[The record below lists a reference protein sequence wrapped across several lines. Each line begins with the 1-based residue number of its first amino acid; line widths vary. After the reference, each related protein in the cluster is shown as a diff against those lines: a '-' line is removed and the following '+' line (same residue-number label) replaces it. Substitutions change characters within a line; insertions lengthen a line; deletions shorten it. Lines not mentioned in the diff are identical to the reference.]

1 MQAPSPNRAVLV
13 GLGTGLITTGASTYY
28 NRALA
33 KGGDPGTVR
42 PPAPPFVLPPAAA
55 GCAALLAL

>member
-42 PPAPPFVLPPAAA
+42 PPALRSPSAA

>member
-1 MQAPSPNRAVLV
+1 MSPNRAVLV

-33 KGGDPGTVR
+33 KGGDPGPVRR
-42 PPAPPFVLPPAAA
+42 PPPSPSS
-55 GCAALLAL
+55 ALRLLCWLRRCLRS